1 MSLMKIPFIGVILA
15 SFYTVLMLSGCGG
28 SVNSN
33 NSPEPNRANASA
45 STKAAKSNVEELS
58 MLVRVPYEAED
69 IVWEQDPS
77 TRNIVAV
84 FRFSPEDAK
93 KLVAEAEGSGP
104 GKPVSIPVETWY
116 PDELIAQGEM
126 SGDSTLK
133 GTAYSANAFFQ
144 EPYKTGRITRV
155 EDVDY
160 FVLEV
165 SPK

>member
-1 MSLMKIPFIGVILA
+1 MSVMKIPLTGVILA
-15 SFYTVLMLSGCGG
+15 SFYTLLMLSGCGG
-28 SVNSN
+28 SLNSN
-33 NSPEPNRANASA
+33 NSLQPNHATAPTA
-45 STKAAKSNVEELS
+45 KAPKSNVEELS

-69 IVWEQDPS
+69 IVWEQDSS

-104 GKPVSIPVETWY
+104 GRPVSIPVETWY

-133 GTAYSANAFFQ
+133 GIAYPANAFFQ
-144 EPYKTGRITRV
+144 ESYKTGRITRV
-155 EDVDY
+155 EGVDY